1 LVGSGIVISEAEK
14 LDVENAITKAENK
27 ASAEIIVVIAR
38 ASAGYYYIPYMW
50 GALIALVVP
59 WPLIHWT
66 WMPVQSIYVIQLA
79 VFAGVTLVLH
89 YPNLR
94 FALVPRSVMR
104 NRAHQRARQQFF
116 AQNIYTTVGH
126 TGVLLFISVAE
137 RYAEIVVDSAVHEK
151 VPDDEW
157 KTIIDKLT
165 ADIGRGLPVSGLI
178 EAIAGIGKHLAVHF
192 PPSAAK
198 ENLLSNHLVM
208 LDAE

>member
-1 LVGSGIVISEAEK
+1 MISETEK

-27 ASAEIIVVIAR
+27 TSAEIVAVIAR

-50 GALIALVVP
+50 GALIALAVP

-79 VFAGVTLVLH
+79 VFAGLTLVLH
-89 YPNLR
+89 YPDLR

-104 NRAHQRARQQFF
+104 KRARLRAMQQFV
-116 AQNIYTTVGH
+116 AQDIYTTAGH
-126 TGVLLFISVAE
+126 TRVLLFVSVAE
-137 RYAEIVVDSAVHEK
+137 RYAEIVVDYEVHQK
-151 VPDDEW
+151 VPDEEW

-165 ADIGRGLPVSGLI
+165 ADLGSGCPAKGLI
-178 EAIAGIGKHLAVHF
+178 DAVGKIGEHLAQHF

>member
-1 LVGSGIVISEAEK
+1 VISETEK

-27 ASAEIIVVIAR
+27 TSAEIVAVIAR
-38 ASAGYYYIPYMW
+38 ASAGYYYVPYMW
-50 GALIALVVP
+50 GALIALAVP

-79 VFAGVTLVLH
+79 VFAGLTLILH
-89 YPNLR
+89 YPDLR

-104 NRAHQRARQQFF
+104 KRAHQRAMQQFV
-116 AQNIYTTVGH
+116 AQDIYTTAGH
-126 TGVLLFISVAE
+126 TGVLLFVSVAE
-137 RYAEIVVDSAVHEK
+137 RYAEIVVDYEVHQK
-151 VPDDEW
+151 VPDEEW

-165 ADIGRGLPVSGLI
+165 ADIGSGCSAKGLI
-178 EAIAGIGKHLAVHF
+178 DAVGRIGEHLTQHF